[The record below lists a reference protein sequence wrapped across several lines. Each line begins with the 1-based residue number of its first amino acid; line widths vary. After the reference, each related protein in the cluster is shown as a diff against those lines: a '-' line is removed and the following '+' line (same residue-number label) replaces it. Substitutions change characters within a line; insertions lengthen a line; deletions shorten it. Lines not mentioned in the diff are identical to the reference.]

1 VRLAPTI
8 GLAWRS
14 LRRNKL
20 RSFFM
25 MLGVIIGIAS
35 LTALASVGEA
45 TRQETL
51 RQFKRMIGTFDTL
64 TVRPGAGST
73 RGMPALNS
81 VEPTLRFEDAPAVA
95 AVAGVKRVATVQQAF
110 DLDVIHRDRST
121 TPGLFGVSTE
131 WADIRGEAVVLGE
144 NLTEEDLRSL
154 ARVVVLGQDVRESLF
169 PGEDPLGKVV
179 RIADVPFQVKGVFAS
194 RGAGPGGASL
204 DNMVVIPVTTASKR
218 LFNRDYLTN
227 LVVQIDDPG
236 AIDAIAERVRAA
248 LRERHRLV
256 PPAAD
261 DFTVTSPRAT
271 LERITEVGTTLGRV
285 MNGVAWIATLI
296 GGVVIM
302 ALMLVGV
309 SERRREIGLRRAVG
323 ATRGDILRQFL
334 VEAVVISGVGGLVG
348 VVLGAGGATLAA
360 ILQNL
365 PPAYLWSTIGLAVV
379 MSFAVGLV
387 FGLQPAWRAATVDP
401 IETLRS

>member
-1 VRLAPTI
+1 MKLAPTI
-8 GLAWRS
+8 GLALRS
-14 LRRNKL
+14 LGRNKL

-25 MLGVIIGIAS
+25 MLGVIIGIAA

-95 AVAGVKRVATVQQAF
+95 AVAGVLRVAAVQQAF
-110 DLDVIHRDRST
+110 DLDVIYRDRST
-121 TPGLFGVSTE
+121 TPGLFGVSVE
-131 WADIRGEAVVLGE
+131 WADIRGESVVLGE
-144 NLTEEDLRSL
+144 NLTEDDQRSL
-154 ARVVVLGQDVRESLF
+154 ARVVVLGEDVRETLF

-204 DNMVVIPVTTASKR
+204 DNMVVIPVTTASRR

-227 LVVQIDDPG
+227 LVVQIADPD
-236 AIDAIAERVRAA
+236 ASDAIAERVRAA

-256 PPAAD
+256 PPAPD

-271 LERITEVGTTLGRV
+271 LDRITEVGSTLGRV

-309 SERRREIGLRRAVG
+309 SERRREIGVRRAVG
-323 ATRGDILRQFL
+323 ATRGDILKQFL
-334 VEAVVISGVGGLVG
+334 VEAVVISGVGGMIGIL
-348 VVLGAGGATLAA
+348 LGAGGATVAA
-360 ILQNL
+360 LLQKL

-379 MSFAVGLV
+379 LSFVVGLV
-387 FGLQPAWRAATVDP
+387 FGLQPAWRAARVDP
-401 IETLRS
+401 IEALRS

>member
-1 VRLAPTI
+1 MKLGTSV
-8 GLAWRS
+8 GLALRS
-14 LRRNKL
+14 LGRNKL
-20 RSFFM
+20 RTFFM
-25 MLGVIIGIAS
+25 MLGVTVGIAA

-45 TRQETL
+45 TRQETM

-81 VEPTLRFEDAPAVA
+81 VEPTLKFEDAPAVE
-95 AVAGVKRVATVQQAF
+95 AVAGVKRVARVQQAF
-110 DLDVIHRDRST
+110 DLDVIHRDRSA
-121 TPGLFGVSTE
+121 TPGVFGVSTE
-131 WADIRGEAVVLGE
+131 WADIRGETIALGE
-144 NLTEEDLRSL
+144 NLTEDDERGL

-227 LVVQIDDPG
+227 LIVQIDDP
-236 AIDAIAERVRAA
+236 DASDAVAERVRAA
-248 LRERHRLV
+248 LRERHRIV
-256 PPAAD
+256 PPAPD
-261 DFTVTSPRAT
+261 DFNVGSPRAS
-271 LERITEVGTTLGRV
+271 LERITEVGTTLGKV
-285 MNGVAWIATLI
+285 MNGVAWIAMLI

-309 SERRREIGLRRAVG
+309 SERRREIGVRRAVG
-323 ATRGDILRQFL
+323 ATRGDIRAQFV
-334 VEAVVISGVGGLVG
+334 VEAAVISGLGGLVG
-348 VVLGAGGATLAA
+348 IVLGAGGATVAA
-360 ILQNL
+360 LLQKL

-379 MSFAVGLV
+379 LSFVVGLV
-387 FGLQPAWRAATVDP
+387 FGLLPAWRAAQVDP
-401 IETLRS
+401 IEALRS